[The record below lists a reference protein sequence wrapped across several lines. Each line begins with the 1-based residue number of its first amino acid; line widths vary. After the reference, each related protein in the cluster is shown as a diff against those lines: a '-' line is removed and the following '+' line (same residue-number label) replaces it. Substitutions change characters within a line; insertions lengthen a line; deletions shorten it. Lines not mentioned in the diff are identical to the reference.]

1 MRDFS
6 LPPGSPLNKSG
17 GYDLAPADL
26 PVQVPIEDRTST
38 PAPVYRD
45 QWQEQRDIDRLAYE
59 NLMKRLNEGY
69 FAQINRKSLSEMMG
83 DAGQFYGVQ
92 RKRLSDLL
100 WK

>member
-1 MRDFS
+1 MSDMRARS
-6 LPPGSPLNKSG
+6 RGVLLPDGT
-17 GYDLAPADL
+17 YAPAPDD
-26 PVQVPIEDRTST
+26 VPDQPIQERVST

-45 QWQEQRDIDRLAYE
+45 QWQESRDIDRLAYE

-69 FAQINRKSLSEMMG
+69 FAQIGRKSLSEMMG